1 MKVRMNAD
9 NASRFKRTFPHATLI
24 KINENEYTID
34 GVDAKAIAG
43 FGQILQDAAAQ
54 PQQEQAQQQ
63 QAKIA
68 TVEKK
73 DTMDI
78 AAAMK
83 ILITSTIQPLLED
96 TKNDV
101 KKEIL
106 DEINSQVATISSTV
120 EELIKKTEKE
130 TIDLARQVDEISNKL
145 ATIKNLNEDEQSKIL
160 EKLAKMN
167 QYLRDIPKI

>member
-1 MKVRMNAD
+1 MKIKLSVEEHAKLSQDYPNAIIT
-9 NASRFKRTFPHATLI
+9 RLG
-24 KINENEYTID
+24 EVEYNVE
-34 GVDAKAIAG
+34 GVPQ
-43 FGQILQDAAAQ
+43 QILSQYKQGEAQ
-54 PQQEQAQQQ
+54 AEQPVQLQARKLQQPYTEP
-63 QAKIA
+63 AKQ
-68 TVEKK
+68 T
-73 DTMDI
+73 DI
-78 AAAMK
+78 ASVMK